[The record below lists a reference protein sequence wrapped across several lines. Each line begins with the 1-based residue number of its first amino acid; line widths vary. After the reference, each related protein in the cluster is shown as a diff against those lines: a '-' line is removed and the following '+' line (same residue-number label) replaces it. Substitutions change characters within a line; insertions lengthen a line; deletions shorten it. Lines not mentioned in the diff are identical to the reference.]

1 MGNMNRKI
9 RMSIGGILLE
19 TGKIIEYLEKRV
31 KCDGIFSFILGI
43 LLSMMIRTTSIS
55 WTEKRMV

>member
-31 KCDGIFSFILGI
+31 NRDGIFGFILGI